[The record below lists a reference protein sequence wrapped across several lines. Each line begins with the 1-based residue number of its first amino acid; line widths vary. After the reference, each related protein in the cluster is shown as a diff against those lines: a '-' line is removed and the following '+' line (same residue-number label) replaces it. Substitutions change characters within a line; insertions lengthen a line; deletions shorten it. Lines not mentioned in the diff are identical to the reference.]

1 MAWELR
7 IKKNYGGSLK
17 NLIFRGLTKKPICS
31 GGCLKR
37 RAWTVC
43 RFKRGIG
50 EKEGEG
56 VFKGDRGRTGVG
68 GGGRDNQIH
77 TIWSHNFFW

>member
-1 MAWELR
+1 MG
-7 IKKNYGGSLK
+7 IKDKKKLWGFTEKFNFS
-17 NLIFRGLTKKPICS
+17 RAHKKPICS

-56 VFKGDRGRTGVG
+56 VFKGDRRRTRVG
-68 GGGRDNQIH
+68 GGA
-77 TIWSHNFFW
+77 

>member
-1 MAWELR
+1 MG
-7 IKKNYGGSLK
+7 IKDKKKLWGFTEKFNFS
-17 NLIFRGLTKKPICS
+17 RAHKKPICS

-56 VFKGDRGRTGVG
+56 VFKGDRGRTRV